1 MPFVF
6 HLDNGHHIT
15 SDDLTLDE
23 AVAAE
28 SAVGESWLLLNPLQH
43 ASHCR
48 ALLVQLYSRYMP
60 KDDAAKKVGALS
72 LKTAIDCVDWTDSD
86 DRPIEH
92 SDGMPIVDPK
102 EDTAGTETT

>member
-6 HLDNGHHIT
+6 SLDNGKRLT

-23 AVAAE
+23 AVEVEATL
-28 SAVGESWLLLNPLQH
+28 GESWLLLNPLQH

-48 ALLVQLYSRYMP
+48 ALLILVYSRYMTR
-60 KDDAAKKVGALS
+60 DDAVAKVGALS
-72 LKTAIDCVDWTDSD
+72 LRAAIDCVDWVNSD

-92 SDGMPIVDPK
+92 DDGLPIVDPK
-102 EDTAGTETT
+102 EVTDGTGTT